1 MAKNK
6 MPPELLEH
14 FKKKA
19 AQKEGKDIET
29 DENKKESD
37 NSKRRE
43 ALKKARTK
51 MEEKNTK
58 HRDKQ
63 KETGQERS

>member
-6 MPPELLEH
+6 MPPQLLEH

-19 AQKEGKDIET
+19 AEKEGKET
-29 DENKKESD
+29 DNTGNEKESD
-37 NSKRRE
+37 NSKRKE

-51 MEEKNTK
+51 M
-58 HRDKQ
+58 
-63 KETGQERS
+63 

>member
-6 MPPELLEH
+6 MPPQLLEH

-19 AQKEGKDIET
+19 AEKEGKET
-29 DENKKESD
+29 DNTENKKESD
-37 NSKRRE
+37 NSKRKE

-63 KETGQERS
+63 KEAGQERS